1 VENVLDERIFARYL
15 AFVAGRPSGFA
26 VASLVRAPDPAAGE
40 ASELWAERVRLL
52 VPHGP
57 LGQHTHFG
65 GRSQARP
72 LDGDPTARVRAEAA
86 VFRAAGLEPTWFCGG
101 GWYIDPAVAAA
112 VAELGYADC
121 TGTPAR
127 PAYLSPDA
135 ARLAAREPAWLR
147 VDGRRL
153 LELPT
158 THGIGAAAR
167 AAVRALPEEL
177 VHVYFHD
184 YDLLDAR
191 RRTAL
196 RVALALLARRR
207 RSATLDE
214 AAAAVPAARE
224 REFGAAL

>member
-1 VENVLDERIFARYL
+1 VENVLDDRIFARYL
-15 AFVAGRPSGFA
+15 AFVGGRPAGFR

-40 ASELWAERVRLL
+40 DPDRWAERVRRL

-72 LDGDPTARVRAEAA
+72 LEGDPVARVREEAG
-86 VFRAAGLEPTWFCGG
+86 VFRAAGLAPTWFCGG
-101 GWYIDPAVAAA
+101 GWYIDSAVAVA
-112 VAELGYADC
+112 VSELGYADC
-121 TGTPAR
+121 TGTPTR
-127 PAYLSPDA
+127 PAYLQPDA
-135 ARLAAREPAWLR
+135 ARLAATEPTWLR
-147 VDGRRL
+147 VDGQRL

-167 AAVRALPEEL
+167 AVVRPLPEGL

-184 YDLLDAR
+184 YDLADLR
-191 RRTAL
+191 RRAAL
-196 RVALALLARRR
+196 RFSLALLARRR
-207 RSATLDE
+207 RPADLDD
-214 AAAAVPAARE
+214 AAASVPAGRE